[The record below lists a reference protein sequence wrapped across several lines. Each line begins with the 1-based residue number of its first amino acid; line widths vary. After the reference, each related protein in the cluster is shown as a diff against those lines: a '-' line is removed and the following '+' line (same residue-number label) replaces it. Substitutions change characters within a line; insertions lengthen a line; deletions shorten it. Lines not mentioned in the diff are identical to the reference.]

1 MFIIAVYDIS
11 TLEKAGR
18 RRLPK
23 VMKAMRKYLHH
34 SQKSVFEGEITEAGF
49 FSLQKEIEFIIDSK
63 EDYVVFF
70 KITSLKNMERVN
82 IGIDFDPTSNIL

>member
-1 MFIIAVYDIS
+1 MFVIAVYDIS
-11 TLEKAGR
+11 TLEKSGR

-49 FSLQKEIEFIIDSK
+49 FSLQKEIEFIIDSN

-70 KITSLKNMERVN
+70 KITGLNNMERVN

>member
-1 MFIIAVYDIS
+1 MFVIAVYDIS

-23 VMKAMRKYLHH
+23 VMKTMRKYLHH
-34 SQKSVFEGEITEAGF
+34 SQKSVFEGKITDADF
-49 FSLQKEIEFIIDSK
+49 FSLQKEIQFIIDSK

-70 KITSLKNMERVN
+70 KIRGLNNLERVN